1 MEKQEGVV
9 AKKRVKPS
17 VIVLS
22 ISAVLL
28 AVSFVCALIFGLSL
42 PKTSRIMTEDGSRF
56 TSMVQTGDGDLVYA
70 TSSGNLYR
78 LDGENNL
85 TGQFDLFAAA
95 KEEGLASD
103 GDTFSIRSL
112 YAEPNSEYTYVYVT
126 IAKSQTD
133 GKSSSLNNKLFQLRS
148 AENNSY
154 TIEGHVTL
162 AGGVM
167 AITEK
172 GDYLYIVNSNAAYN
186 EVQKFAV
193 DDFSAGAV
201 KKGYLYNVGFS
212 DTVDLTFVKNI
223 AIYSFEVIEIDG
235 EEYLNILYSDGLIRI
250 STDMEMNAWE
260 GLLTE
265 RIQARYDELFAEK
278 AEEYEALAE
287 GDKSAFRKSLRAD
300 AVEEVVAAYSE
311 ENPIFKGYEESSGK
325 VSLEFNA
332 FLDSKTYFTYAS
344 DGVSYT
350 GCAYVE
356 DENKYYMLIND
367 NRLYSY
373 DIGNLT
379 DLDINGFMETEVVD
393 GITLAGNPTTD
404 GASMFYNEQL
414 KVAYVIYAASQKL
427 TRVDLAEKSV
437 TFTTDAN
444 FDIRGLVQNA
454 DGNHIYYTYQNVN
467 EAASGTYIVRS
478 MTTDTQE
485 HVLTFK
491 TLRTVFAIVA
501 VVSAL
506 VLTASILCLC
516 SPKFSAWLLDVGKGF
531 VRHWKIYLIMAASM
545 SLVATFCY
553 YPAIG
558 SITMSFFDYT
568 ADKPARIWNN
578 FANYTTI
585 FTSSKALEEFG
596 NMFLFLIS
604 DLFTALLPPLIFAF
618 FLTIM
623 RNKGYSALTRTLLF
637 IPGVIPGVATTLIW
651 REGILGADGVI
662 NAVLEMFGK
671 EDPINFLLQAS
682 TIKPSIIFMGFPYVG
697 SYLIFYGAMMNV
709 PDSYYEAAELD
720 GITVPK
726 RFVYIDVP
734 LIFPQIKYIF
744 IMTFIG
750 SVQNFG
756 RTYMTDKFNRYGTST
771 PIHTMYMNISDYGD
785 YGLASAYATVLFV
798 FLFFATVLNMR
809 MQQKDNEV

>member
-1 MEKQEGVV
+1 MENQEGFVP
-9 AKKRVKPS
+9 KKRIKPS
-17 VIVLS
+17 AIVLA

-56 TSMVQTGDGDLVYA
+56 ASMVQTGDGDLVY
-70 TSSGNLYR
+70 TTDKGNLYR
-78 LDGENNL
+78 LNGDNELIGH
-85 TGQFDLFAAA
+85 FDLFAAA
-95 KEEGLASD
+95 KEEGVTAD
-103 GDTFSIRSL
+103 GDTFSIRSI
-112 YAEPNSEYTYVYVT
+112 YAEPGSEYTYVFVSIT
-126 IAKSQTD
+126 KPQVE
-133 GKSSSLNNKLFQLRS
+133 GKTSAMVNKLFQLHS
-148 AENNSY
+148 TEDKSY
-154 TIEGHVTL
+154 TVTGHITL
-162 AGGVM
+162 AGSSM

-172 GDYLYIVNSNAAYN
+172 GDYLYVINNNAAYN

-193 DDFSAGAV
+193 NDFSAGAV

-212 DTVDLTFVKNI
+212 NTVDLSFVKNI
-223 AIYSFEVIEIDG
+223 AIYSFEVVEIDG
-235 EEYLNILYSDGLIRI
+235 KEYLNILFTDGLIRI
-250 STDMEMNAWE
+250 STDMEMNCWE
-260 GLLTE
+260 GILTE
-265 RIQARYDELFAEK
+265 RIQARYDELLVEQAADLEAAE
-278 AEEYEALAE
+278 
-287 GDKSAFRKSLRAD
+287 DKSAFKKALRTQ
-300 AVEEVVAAYSE
+300 AVEEAVAAYSI
-311 ENPIFKGYEESSGK
+311 ENPIFKGYDEASGK
-325 VSLEFNA
+325 VSLDFNA
-332 FLDSKTYFTYAS
+332 FLASESYFTYAS

-367 NRLYSY
+367 NRLYSF
-373 DIGNLT
+373 DIAKLEE
-379 DLDINGFMETEVVD
+379 LDMNGFMETEVVE

-404 GASMFYNEQL
+404 GNSMFYNEQL

-427 TRVDLAEKSV
+427 TRVDLADKSV

-454 DGNHIYYTYQNVN
+454 DGNHIYYMYQNVN

-478 MTTDTQE
+478 MTTDTQAN
-485 HVLTFK
+485 VLLFK
-491 TLRTVFAIVA
+491 TLRTTFAIVA

-516 SPKFSAWLLDVGKGF
+516 NPKFSAWLMDVGKGF
-531 VRHWKIYLIMAASM
+531 VRHWRIYLILGGSM
-545 SLVATFCY
+545 SLVAMFCY

-578 FANYTTI
+578 FANYKTI
-585 FTSSKALEEFG
+585 FTSAKAMEEFG
-596 NMFLFLIS
+596 NMFLFLIT
-604 DLFTALLPPLIFAF
+604 DIFTALLPPLIFAF

-662 NAVLEMFGK
+662 NAVLEMFGR

-734 LIFPQIKYIF
+734 LIFPQIKYVL
-744 IMTFIG
+744 IMTFIA